1 MSYTTFLNNLK
12 GVPCLSVTNPCLQMK
27 AVRNARIL
35 AAAVHYLKMS
45 VLTTAVAAI
54 RSFTL
59 KKRLLK
65 KAMTMSKF
73 NEPTNPPVFK
83 SQQEFYDWLRNNVI
97 DEVTVEIQKMQGFGK
112 DTLDSLCVY
121 IQGMKT

>member
-1 MSYTTFLNNLK
+1 M
-12 GVPCLSVTNPCLQMK
+12 
-27 AVRNARIL
+27 
-35 AAAVHYLKMS
+35 KMS
-45 VLTTAVAAI
+45 VLTTVEAAI

-59 KKRLLK
+59 KIRLLK
-65 KAMTMSKF
+65 KATMMSKF

-121 IQGMKT
+121 VQGMKK